1 MAGPPLLDSNLAPK
15 RLSTF
20 MHVYFSP
27 LLLLYFFFKRKVKRV
42 KRREVQP
49 HKRTQ
54 PLRGVGCCP
63 RGGVRPSSVS
73 NTIQH
78 ETSRKRPKP
87 FWRQWNVAT
96 FWRQKVISKPF
107 WCQWNVATF
116 WRQKVIS
123 ATRPVPVFSFFCRVP
138 PSKPSECECGA
149 SRCRGER
156 RVPLDYQLTNGRG
169 RERRF
174 QFGSNR
180 FGPWIVDRALR
191 ASRRASFP
199 TPRVPFGH
207 RQLARVQHGHD
218 QPGSIF

>member
-1 MAGPPLLDSNLAPK
+1 MAGPPLLDSNRAPK

-87 FWRQWNVAT
+87 FW
-96 FWRQKVISKPF
+96 
-107 WCQWNVATF
+107 CQWNVATF

-123 ATRPVPVFSFFCRVP
+123 ATRPVPELSVCHH
-138 PSKPSECECGA
+138 PSSVCELAHHGA
-149 SRCRGER
+149 GESAG
-156 RVPLDYQLTNGRG
+156 Y
-169 RERRF
+169 
-174 QFGSNR
+174 
-180 FGPWIVDRALR
+180 PWI
-191 ASRRASFP
+191 
-199 TPRVPFGH
+199 
-207 RQLARVQHGHD
+207 
-218 QPGSIF
+218 IN